1 MLTVFSKVVTHI
13 LHDVRLWVLHL
24 GSWELVHG
32 YVVTASGEKDINGGQ
47 MCAGKAKWISYV
59 ISRLPRV
66 DTWQGG
72 NLLKD
77 VRVLHFAVVL
87 GKFDRKDDA
96 GDEEDQAPPQAEPE
110 CILRSGGGEE
120 VDIMQSKRKM
130 FFTM

>member
-1 MLTVFSKVVTHI
+1 MT
-13 LHDVRLWVLHL
+13 
-24 GSWELVHG
+24 
-32 YVVTASGEKDINGGQ
+32 GG
-47 MCAGKAKWISYV
+47 
-59 ISRLPRV
+59 
-66 DTWQGG
+66 D
-72 NLLKD
+72 LLKD

-130 FFTM
+130 FFYNVNISQKCRDIFKGPIL

>member
-1 MLTVFSKVVTHI
+1 MLTVFSKAVTHI

-24 GSWELVHG
+24 GSWELVHW
-32 YVVTASGEKDINGGQ
+32 YVVAASGEKDINGGQ
-47 MCAGKAKWISYV
+47 MCAGKAKW
-59 ISRLPRV
+59 V
-66 DTWQGG
+66 DAWQGR

-110 CILRSGGGEE
+110 FILRSGGGEV